1 MINISLRQLEY
12 FVAAAQHGGAAR
24 AAHAL
29 NVSQPSISKAI
40 ADLEVLWNEV
50 LFVRRHARG
59 LELTAAG
66 RVRQREAQML
76 LEKARALEGPR
87 REEEA
92 GLLRVG
98 CLSTLAPRYLPEI
111 LVRMRARHPLVE
123 IEAHEAD
130 TETLVQMLERGAL
143 DAALLY
149 DLGLA
154 RAVRMEAVTSFVPY
168 ALLPA
173 GHALAARTS
182 LPLSALAQEPFI
194 LINLPH
200 SREYFLSL
208 FRQAGVAPRI
218 AHQTKSIEMVRSLVA
233 NGLGVSL
240 LTTRPVRDWS
250 YDGKRIACRRL
261 RGPLIAQSVVLAY
274 PGEQGHENLR
284 SALFARIAKAAFA
297 QQRDAMT
304 EPASV
309 TASPDR
315 PAE

>member
-143 DAALLY
+143 DFGSAATRAQLDALVVAGVLPAPAAAALKAGADVEDPIAL
-149 DLGLA
+149 DDVSNALNA
-154 RAVRMEAVTSFVPY
+154 RAK
-168 ALLPA
+168 
-173 GHALAARTS
+173 
-182 LPLSALAQEPFI
+182 
-194 LINLPH
+194 
-200 SREYFLSL
+200 
-208 FRQAGVAPRI
+208 GVA
-218 AHQTKSIEMVRSLVA
+218 
-233 NGLGVSL
+233 
-240 LTTRPVRDWS
+240 
-250 YDGKRIACRRL
+250 
-261 RGPLIAQSVVLAY
+261 
-274 PGEQGHENLR
+274 
-284 SALFARIAKAAFA
+284 
-297 QQRDAMT
+297 
-304 EPASV
+304 
-309 TASPDR
+309 
-315 PAE
+315 

>member
-1 MINISLRQLEY
+1 LINLSLRQLEY

-29 NVSQPSISKAI
+29 SVSQPSISKAI
-40 ADLEVLWNEV
+40 ADLEALWNEA

-59 LELTAAG
+59 LDLTAAG
-66 RVRQREAQML
+66 RLRQREAQVL

-111 LVRMRARHPLVE
+111 LVRMRAKHPQVE
-123 IEAHEAD
+123 IEMHEAD

-143 DAALLY
+143 DTALLY

-154 RAVRMEAVTSFVPY
+154 RAVRLEAVTSFAPY

-173 GHALAARTS
+173 GHALATRSS
-182 LPLSALAQEPFI
+182 LQLSTLAQEPFI

-208 FRQAGVAPRI
+208 FRQAGVTPRI
-218 AHQTKSIEMVRSLVA
+218 AHQTPSIEMVRSLVA
-233 NGLGVSL
+233 NGLGVSV

-250 YDGKRIACRRL
+250 YDGKRLACRRL
-261 RGPLIAQSVVLAY
+261 RGPLAAQSVVLAT
-274 PGEQGHENLR
+274 PEQQVHGNPR
-284 SALFARIAKAAFA
+284 SALFARMAKAAFA

-304 EPASV
+304 TPA
-309 TASPDR
+309 PGQR
-315 PAE
+315 

>member
-1 MINISLRQLEY
+1 MINLSLRQLEY

-29 NVSQPSISKAI
+29 SVSQPSISKAI
-40 ADLEVLWNEV
+40 ADLEALWNEA

-59 LELTAAG
+59 LDLTAAG
-66 RVRQREAQML
+66 RLRQREAQVL

-111 LVRMRARHPLVE
+111 LVRMRAKHPQVE
-123 IEAHEAD
+123 IEMHEAD

-143 DAALLY
+143 DTALLY

-154 RAVRMEAVTSFVPY
+154 RAVRLEAVTSFAPY

-173 GHALAARTS
+173 GHALATRSS
-182 LPLSALAQEPFI
+182 LQLSTLAQEPFI

-208 FRQAGVAPRI
+208 FRQAGVTPRI
-218 AHQTKSIEMVRSLVA
+218 AHQTPSIEMVRSLVA
-233 NGLGVSL
+233 NGLGVSV

-250 YDGKRIACRRL
+250 YDGKRLACRRL
-261 RGPLIAQSVVLAY
+261 RGPLAAQSVVLAT
-274 PGEQGHENLR
+274 PEQQVHGNPR
-284 SALFARIAKAAFA
+284 SALFARMAKAAFA

-304 EPASV
+304 TPA
-309 TASPDR
+309 PGQR
-315 PAE
+315 

>member
-1 MINISLRQLEY
+1 LINISLRQLEY

-29 NVSQPSISKAI
+29 SVSQPSISKAI
-40 ADLEVLWNEV
+40 ADLELLWDEV

-59 LELTAAG
+59 LDLTAAG
-66 RVRQREAQML
+66 RQRQREAQVL
-76 LEKARALEGPR
+76 LDKARALEGPR

-111 LVRMRARHPLVE
+111 LVRMRAKHPQVE
-123 IEAHEAD
+123 IEVHEAD
-130 TETLVQMLERGAL
+130 TETLVQQLERGAL
-143 DAALLY
+143 DTALLY

-154 RAVRMEAVTSFVPY
+154 RAVRLEAVTSFVPY

-173 GHALAARTS
+173 GHALAGRSS
-182 LPLSALAQEPFI
+182 LALSTLAQEPFV

-208 FRQAGVAPRI
+208 FRQARVAPRI
-218 AHQTKSIEMVRSLVA
+218 AYETPSIEMVRSLVA

-240 LTTRPVRDWS
+240 LTTRPARDWS

-261 RGPLIAQSVVLAY
+261 RGPLAPQSVVLAT
-274 PGEQGHENLR
+274 PGRQGHENPR

-304 EPASV
+304 APGSAS
-309 TASPDR
+309 R
-315 PAE
+315 

>member
-29 NVSQPSISKAI
+29 SVSQPSISKAI
-40 ADLEVLWNEV
+40 ADLESLWDEV

-59 LELTAAG
+59 LDLTAAG
-66 RVRQREAQML
+66 RQRQREAQVL
-76 LEKARALEGPR
+76 LDKARALEGPR

-111 LVRMRARHPLVE
+111 LVRMRAKHPQVE
-123 IEAHEAD
+123 IEVHEAD
-130 TETLVQMLERGAL
+130 TEALVQQLERGAL
-143 DAALLY
+143 DTALLY

-154 RAVRMEAVTSFVPY
+154 RTVRLEAVTSFVPY

-173 GHALAARTS
+173 GHALAGRSS
-182 LPLSALAQEPFI
+182 LALSTLAQEPFV

-218 AHQTKSIEMVRSLVA
+218 AYETPSIEMVRSLVA

-240 LTTRPVRDWS
+240 LTTRPARDWS

-261 RGPLIAQSVVLAY
+261 RGPLAPQSVVLAT
-274 PGEQGHENLR
+274 PGRQGHENPR

-304 EPASV
+304 AAGSAS
-309 TASPDR
+309 R
-315 PAE
+315 

>member
-29 NVSQPSISKAI
+29 CVSQPSISKAI
-40 ADLEVLWNEV
+40 ADLEALWNEA

-59 LELTAAG
+59 LDLTAAG
-66 RVRQREAQML
+66 RLRQREAQVL

-111 LVRMRARHPLVE
+111 LVRMRAKHPQVE
-123 IEAHEAD
+123 IEMHEAD

-143 DAALLY
+143 DTALLY

-154 RAVRMEAVTSFVPY
+154 RAVRLEAVTSFAPY

-173 GHALAARTS
+173 GHALATRSS
-182 LPLSALAQEPFI
+182 LQLSTLAQEPFI

-208 FRQAGVAPRI
+208 FRQAGVTPRI
-218 AHQTKSIEMVRSLVA
+218 AHQTPSIEMVRSLVA
-233 NGLGVSL
+233 NGLGVSV

-250 YDGKRIACRRL
+250 YDGKRLACRRL
-261 RGPLIAQSVVLAY
+261 RGPLAAQSVVLAT
-274 PGEQGHENLR
+274 PEQQVHGNPR
-284 SALFARIAKAAFA
+284 SALFARMAKAAFA

-304 EPASV
+304 TPA
-309 TASPDR
+309 PGQR
-315 PAE
+315 